1 MINHFPILSMVQAK
15 YLIWRL
21 VSALAFLVVVVLT
34 PLSIKANL
42 DDYSV
47 GGYSLSITRAP
58 ESDLLIALENV
69 QRERLD
75 QAQTLLESLV
85 QENPDFRLAQLVYAD
100 VLAAR
105 AGTIQGLGA
114 GLIPETELAGLEDE
128 ARRRWLYHQR
138 QPNGRLLPSSL
149 VALGENEP
157 YALVVDLELSR
168 MYVVSNRGGIG
179 PRVVDDY
186 YISGGKGGPEK
197 HREGDQRTPLGV
209 YFTQNF
215 IPGQRLPKYY
225 GWGAFT
231 LDYPNPLD
239 RRLGKTGHGIWL
251 HGNPTGMFSRPPL
264 ASDGCV
270 TMHNKDLEALAPL
283 LKNGNVPVVLSRS
296 VSWTDPLKLR
306 EVQKE
311 MLDLLETWRR
321 DWESLNSEAY
331 LAHYSP
337 KFRSGNQDYS
347 AWKRHK
353 TRINAGKS
361 EVRVRMGN
369 INIFEY
375 PENPEIMV
383 ATFNQDY
390 WSDNFQSSSR
400 KHQFWQQESDG
411 RWRIIYEGSH

>member
-1 MINHFPILSMVQAK
+1 MIQKKHPLWK
-15 YLIWRL
+15 L
-21 VSALAFLVVVVLT
+21 VSALAILVVVVFI

-42 DDYSV
+42 GDISA
-47 GGYSLSITRAP
+47 GGYDLSITRAP
-58 ESDLLIALENV
+58 ESSLLIALENV
-69 QRERLD
+69 QKERLD
-75 QAQTLLESLV
+75 QAQVLLESLV
-85 QENPDFRLAQLVYAD
+85 QENPDFRLAHLVYAD

-114 GLIPETELAGLEDE
+114 GLISETELAGLEDE
-128 ARRRWLYHQR
+128 ARRRWLSHQR
-138 QPNGRLLPSSL
+138 QPNRNLLPSSL
-149 VALGENEP
+149 IALGENEP

-168 MYVVSNRGGIG
+168 MYVVSNRGGAG
-179 PRVVDDY
+179 PRIVDDY
-186 YISGGKGGPEK
+186 YISGGKNGPEK
-197 HREGDQRTPLGV
+197 HREGDQRTPLGI
-209 YFTQNF
+209 YFTQQF
-215 IPGQRLPKYY
+215 IPGQRLPRYY

-270 TMHNKDLEALAPL
+270 TMHNEDLEALAPL
-283 LKNGNVPVVLSRS
+283 LKHGNVPVVLARS
-296 VSWTDPLKLR
+296 VSWTDPRKLL
-306 EVQKE
+306 EVRKE
-311 MLDLLETWRR
+311 MLDLLETWRK

-337 KFRSGNQDYS
+337 QFRSGNQDYS

-353 TRINAGKS
+353 TRVNAGKS
-361 EVRVRMGN
+361 EIRVDMEN
-369 INIFEY
+369 INVFGD
-375 PENPEIMV
+375 PEHPEIMV
-383 ATFNQDY
+383 VTFNQDY

-411 RWRIIYEGSH
+411 RWRIIYEGTY